1 MTAQATS
8 LDPASAETEQ
18 ALAEQVRAAAADGRR
33 LAIRGGNTKAFY
45 GNPVTAD
52 AALDCTGHTGVVA
65 YEPTELAIT
74 VRGGTRLAEVEAL
87 LAQHGQQLPF
97 EPPHFGAGSEP
108 GASTATIGGAVA
120 AGLSGPRRPYAASVR
135 DAVLGVRLL
144 NGRGQ
149 VLEFGGRVMKNVAG
163 YDVSRLMAGSL
174 GVLGVLLEV
183 SLKVIPQAPGTLTL
197 VREETLSGAL
207 DLLRR
212 WSRKALPITGS
223 AWVDGRLHV
232 RVDGGEE
239 AMAQTQRIVEG
250 LPLDPAD
257 DFWRDLREQR
267 LRFFAGDAPLWRL
280 SLPPATAAEA
290 TAGLGAGA
298 PPTDPLVEWGGAL
311 RWLRGELLPATVRAL
326 AEGAGGHATLFRA
339 GSGEPPAD
347 GVFTPQAAVALRLHR
362 NLKRAFDPERILN
375 PGRLYPDL

>member
-8 LDPASAETEQ
+8 LDSASAETEQ

-33 LAIRGGNTKAFY
+33 LAVRGGNSKAFY

-52 AALDCTGHTGVVA
+52 AALDCTTHTGVVA

-87 LAQHGQQLPF
+87 LAEHGQQLPF

-144 NGRGQ
+144 NGKGE

-183 SLKVIPQAPGTLTL
+183 SLKVIPRAPGTLTL

-232 RVDGGEE
+232 RVDAGEE
-239 AMAQTQRIVEG
+239 ARAQTQRIVEG
-250 LPLDPAD
+250 LPLEAAD
-257 DFWRDLREQR
+257 AFWRDLCEQR
-267 LRFFAGDAPLWRL
+267 LGFFAGDAPLWRL

-290 TAGLGAGA
+290 TAGLGAGES
-298 PPTDPLVEWGGAL
+298 LVEWGGAL
-311 RWLRGELLPATVRAL
+311 RWLRGELAPARVREVAK
-326 AEGAGGHATLFRA
+326 AAGGHATLFRI
-339 GSGEPPAD
+339 GGCEPPAD
-347 GVFTPQAAVALRLHR
+347 GVFAPQAAVALRLHR
-362 NLKRAFDPERILN
+362 NLKRAFDLEGILT
-375 PGRLYPDL
+375 PGRLYPAL

>member
-8 LDPASAETEQ
+8 LDSASAETEQ

-33 LAIRGGNTKAFY
+33 LAVRGGNSKAFY

-52 AALDCTGHTGVVA
+52 AALDCTTHTGVVA
-65 YEPTELAIT
+65 YEPTELAMT
-74 VRGGTRLAEVEAL
+74 VRGGTRLAAVEAL
-87 LAQHGQQLPF
+87 LAEHGQLLPF
-97 EPPHFGAGSEP
+97 EPPHFATGCEP
-108 GASTATIGGAVA
+108 DTSTATIGGAVA

-135 DAVLGVRLL
+135 DAVLGVRML

-163 YDVSRLMAGSL
+163 YDVSRLTAGSL

-183 SLKVIPQAPGTLTL
+183 SLKVIPRAPGTLTL

-239 AMAQTQRIVEG
+239 ARAQTQRIVEG
-250 LPLDPAD
+250 LPLDAAD
-257 DFWRDLREQR
+257 ELWRDLREQR
-267 LRFFAGDAPLWRL
+267 LGFFAGDAPLWRL

-290 TAGLGAGA
+290 TAGLGAGES
-298 PPTDPLVEWGGAL
+298 LVEWGGAL
-311 RWLRGELLPATVRAL
+311 RWLRGELPPARVREVAK
-326 AEGAGGHATLFRA
+326 AAGGHATLLRIGGGESPA
-339 GSGEPPAD
+339 G
-347 GVFTPQAAVALRLHR
+347 GVFAPQAAVALRLHR
-362 NLKRAFDPERILN
+362 SLKRAFDPEGILN

>member
-1 MTAQATS
+1 MMPTEIHST
-8 LDPASAETEQ
+8 DAEH
-18 ALAEQVRAAAADGRR
+18 ALAEQVRAAAAKGRR
-33 LAIRGGNTKAFY
+33 LAVRGGGSKAFY

-52 AALDCTGHTGVVA
+52 AELDCTAHIGVVA

-87 LAQHGQQLPF
+87 LAEHGQQLPF
-97 EPPHFGAGSEP
+97 EPPHFGTSATAGDSM
-108 GASTATIGGAVA
+108 ATIGGAVA

-144 NGRGQ
+144 TGRGQ

-183 SLKVIPQAPGTLTL
+183 SLKVIPRAPGTLTL
-197 VREETLSGAL
+197 VREETLPQAL

-212 WSRKALPITGS
+212 WSRKALPITAT
-223 AWVDGRLHV
+223 AWLDGRLHV
-232 RVDGGEE
+232 RVDGGAE
-239 AMAQTQRIVEG
+239 ALAETQRIVEG
-250 LPLDPAD
+250 LPLDAAD

-267 LRFFAGDAPLWRL
+267 LPFFTDDAPLWRL
-280 SLPPATAAEA
+280 SLPPATPADS
-290 TAGLGAGA
+290 TAGLAAGA
-298 PPTDPLVEWGGAL
+298 SPTEPLVEWGGAV
-311 RWLRGELLPATVRAL
+311 RWLRGDLPAAGVREL
-326 AEGAGGHATLFRA
+326 AHAAGGHATLFRA
-339 GSGEPPAD
+339 GAGERPAD
-347 GVFTPQAAVALRLHR
+347 GVFTPQAAVPKRLHQ
-362 NLKRAFDPERILN
+362 NLKRAFDPRGILN